1 MASNYISTNSS
12 VVFLFDDGRTY
23 ASLDNLLK
31 EWYDKLCACDALYIA
46 ISRKAPR
53 LIEYCKM
60 KFGDKRINV
69 ISELAIPFVDI
80 SSEIKCVV
88 LDEAVYHGTTFSKIY
103 NMVGEMM
110 RESQPLAMPLTV
122 TREAQKSY
130 PIPFNDA
137 SIIEKEDINF
147 FIDTIISRFLQL
159 GKPYDMEYPIL
170 YVDLDKEI
178 DSEMMESI
186 TTSIYKNESSK
197 YFFEISKPYHT
208 SSYSREERKEYINYS
223 FITEY
228 IYDNIVDTQKRPSF
242 SKVRFF
248 SKGKR
253 LCISPM
259 APYIIN
265 DSDLD
270 ANSRLLGEPLQEIW
284 HNIIRAS
291 EQSRSSSDEQ
301 IRYQCGKSLA
311 MMANYLLSYNMFL
324 NIKESIEQSLH
335 TYTSAHLKVEVEDLT
350 YLLGNNLAEE
360 VAGYLNT
367 QSLMPSKPEV
377 TMLPTLPQLRS
388 IPYIYDMDYIRKTN
402 FDNICYSSTLGACIS
417 NQFSAMH
424 WDVEIRS
431 RNNQPEGCQRLRF
444 GESFSSLY
452 DKYVSYAF
460 SSDDLREQ
468 LHRQIDSRI
477 DRGSVVPNYVRLTTM
492 NNSYWTRLFRAGENE
507 DLYRDQLFRIL
518 LCIIRKYKDYKGYDI
533 DRYKLSF
540 VVAILCLGYENTIN
554 PLFGVRI
561 RVEWSASSRTYVI
574 FAEID
579 GQEINLVELCE
590 KFHLIKVNSDGFVV
604 LGDGDGS
611 RAYDT
616 GAPLSEDDENLIGDA
631 CRLSYA
637 IGDGHSMRYTDEF
650 LNHILVEYGKLNETI
665 CNWNKDVREAISSSE
680 QLDMDRLYSQFYSI
694 YLSYPDKN
702 ISFDLLSDYKVGAVL
717 KRAID
722 ETMKQTSGELKP
734 IEIILGQFYLLN
746 LWYTEQNGVDKS
758 LIEGEKGK
766 ERFIGFFSEEERPQ
780 ILALDS
786 LHGDELRKAILNH
799 LV

>member
-1 MASNYISTNSS
+1 M
-12 VVFLFDDGRTY
+12 G
-23 ASLDNLLK
+23 
-31 EWYDKLCACDALYIA
+31 
-46 ISRKAPR
+46 
-53 LIEYCKM
+53 
-60 KFGDKRINV
+60 
-69 ISELAIPFVDI
+69 
-80 SSEIKCVV
+80 
-88 LDEAVYHGTTFSKIY
+88 
-103 NMVGEMM
+103 
-110 RESQPLAMPLTV
+110 ESQPLAMPLTV

-270 ANSRLLGEPLQEIW
+270 ANSHLLGEPLQEIW
-284 HNIIRAS
+284 HKILRAS
-291 EQSRSSSDEQ
+291 EQSRASSDEQ

-335 TYTSAHLKVEVEDLT
+335 PYTSAHLKVEVEDLT
-350 YLLGNNLAEE
+350 YLLGKSLADV

-367 QSLMPSKPEV
+367 QSLLPSKPEV
-377 TMLPTLPQLRS
+377 TMLPTLPQLRF

-507 DLYRDQLFRIL
+507 DLYRDQIFRIL
-518 LCIIRKYKDYKGYDI
+518 LCIIRKYKEYKGYDI
-533 DRYKLSF
+533 DRFKLSF
-540 VVAILCLGYENTIN
+540 VVALLNLGHVDTIN
-554 PLFGVRI
+554 PLFGVKM
-561 RVEWSASSRTYVI
+561 RVEWSNHIRTYTI
-574 FAEID
+574 MAEID
-579 GQEINLVELCE
+579 DMEVDLVELCE
-590 KFHLIKVNSDGFVV
+590 KFHLIKVNSDSFVV
-604 LGDGDGS
+604 PGDGDS
-611 RAYDT
+611 IRAYDT
-616 GAPLSEDDENLIGDA
+616 GAPISEDEEKQIFDVCKLA
-631 CRLSYA
+631 YT
-637 IGDGHSMRYTDEF
+637 IGDGFSMRHTDEF
-650 LNHILVEYGKLNETI
+650 LNHILLKSQTI
-665 CNWNKDVREAISSSE
+665 NATMCKWRQDVKDALSSIA
-680 QLDMDRLYSQFYSI
+680 QIDMDSLYNRFYCI

-702 ISFDLLSDYKVGAVL
+702 INFDLLSGSKVGDVL
-717 KRAID
+717 KCTIDDAI
-722 ETMKQTSGELKP
+722 KQSSEKLQPMDMVFKD
-734 IEIILGQFYLLN
+734 LYLLN
-746 LWYTEQNGVDKS
+746 LWNIEQNGADNS
-758 LIEGEKGK
+758 YIERKKGN
-766 ERFIGFFSEEERPQ
+766 ERFIGFFSEAERPQ
-780 ILALDS
+780 ILALNP
-786 LHGDELRKAILNH
+786 LHGEELRKAILKH